1 MERSWGLF
9 IQQEV
14 MVNELRIALGLAAV
28 VGAAS
33 AALAKDSGPPKID
46 IQRTCRESSSSVTG
60 SPGDISQAL
69 NACVADEQAA
79 RKQLAKNWASYQG
92 AAKSQCLKPQ
102 EFLPSYVEW
111 QTCVEMR
118 RDVEKI
124 RRGQAGSAQAA
135 SRAPGGSSDR
145 RSGSNSGK

>member
-1 MERSWGLF
+1 
-9 IQQEV
+9 
-14 MVNELRIALGLAAV
+14 MVNELRIAVGLAAV

-60 SPGDISQAL
+60 SPGNGSQAL

-79 RKQLAKNWASYQG
+79 RKQLAKNWASYHG
-92 AAKSQCLKPQ
+92 VAKSQCLKPQ

-118 RDVEKI
+118 RDVLKI
-124 RRGQAGSAQAA
+124 RQDQAGSARAA
-135 SRAPGGSSDR
+135 SHVSGGSSER